1 MRAAKLRDPE
11 AAETVVRGK
20 DSNLAARV
28 FESVKQEIFDFV
40 LLPGDRF
47 TEAEIAARM
56 QVSRTPVREALYLLE
71 REGYLEVMFRSGW
84 RVRPFDFRQFEDL
97 YDVRITLELAAVK
110 KLCEMEQ
117 RAALDELKADWMP
130 AKGERLTDGR
140 DVAALD
146 EKFHATLVAATGNA
160 EMARIHHDLT
170 ERIRIIRRLDFTKDA
185 RVDATYNEHAR
196 ILRAILQRKADQAQ
210 LLLRTHIEASKS
222 EVRKITLH
230 MLHTARAQH
239 A

>member
-1 MRAAKLRDPE
+1 MSPAKREPDGMD
-11 AAETVVRGK
+11 AVVRGK
-20 DSNLAARV
+20 ESNLAARV
-28 FESVKQEIFDFV
+28 FERVKQEIFDFV

-47 TEAEIAARM
+47 TEAEVATRM

-84 RVRPFDFRQFEDL
+84 RVRPFDFQQFEDL

-110 KLCEMEQ
+110 RLCEMEQ
-117 RAALDELKADWMP
+117 RAALEDLKTEWMAP
-130 AKGERLTDGR
+130 KAERLADARG
-140 DVAALD
+140 VAALD

-185 RVDATYNEHAR
+185 RIEATYNEHAR
-196 ILRAILQRKADQAQ
+196 ILRAVLQRKADQAQ
-210 LLLRTHIEASKS
+210 LLLKSHIDASKA

-230 MLHTARAQH
+230 MLHTARVPH
-239 A
+239 P